1 MHGMK
6 PVFRFLL
13 FCGLTAQT
21 SALTAPA
28 KASTC
33 DSGQQVHQLVEAA
46 LRSRGISEDD
56 LLPFDEELCSRA
68 AQVRDG
74 ESLELMKVRWDQVL
88 RSIEL
93 RLRCK
98 SSAACLPFLLR
109 VRTRGFERHPAFSN
123 GRSSG
128 DGPEDGAQTERTL
141 TRTLRLPKMVRPGQ
155 MVTLIWE
162 QGDMRISR
170 RVVCLDVGG
179 KDQEVR
185 TRSKEGGR
193 VVRARVLAEGLV
205 KAL

>member
-1 MHGMK
+1 MK
-6 PVFRFLL
+6 PFLRFLL
-13 FCGLTAQT
+13 FCGLTAQA

-28 KASTC
+28 KPSTC
-33 DSGQQVHQLVEAA
+33 DSGQQMHQLVEAA

-56 LLPFDEELCSRA
+56 VLPFDEELCARA

-74 ESLELMKVRWDQVL
+74 ESLELMKVRWDEVL
-88 RSIEL
+88 RAIEF

-98 SSAACLPFLLR
+98 SSAACLPFLVR
-109 VRTRGFERHPAFSN
+109 VRTRGVERHPAFSN
-123 GRSSG
+123 RRSG
-128 DGPEDGAQTERTL
+128 ADGPADGAQMERGL

-170 RVVCLDVGG
+170 RVVCLDAGG

-193 VVRARVLAEGLV
+193 VMRARVLAEGLV